1 MAFGQTGLVN
11 LTENR
16 QRFYN
21 AIALKDSLC
30 LAMKKSHFIEVYEQ
44 QEKRIQNEKI
54 GFLKSIP
61 ELNNIGMTRSKLIH
75 FCSSFVPV
83 SFVKKQIIFNEG
95 DPCKYLYFV
104 RQGEVKI
111 CKRITFPNQD
121 NPEKEE
127 FAKLLENPA
136 TGRKNKN

>member
-1 MAFGQTGLVN
+1 
-11 LTENR
+11 
-16 QRFYN
+16 
-21 AIALKDSLC
+21 
-30 LAMKKSHFIEVYEQ
+30 
-44 QEKRIQNEKI
+44 
-54 GFLKSIP
+54 
-61 ELNNIGMTRSKLIH
+61 MTRSKLIN

-95 DPCKYLYFV
+95 DPCEYLYFV
-104 RQGEVKI
+104 RQGEAKI

-121 NPEKEE
+121 NQEKEE